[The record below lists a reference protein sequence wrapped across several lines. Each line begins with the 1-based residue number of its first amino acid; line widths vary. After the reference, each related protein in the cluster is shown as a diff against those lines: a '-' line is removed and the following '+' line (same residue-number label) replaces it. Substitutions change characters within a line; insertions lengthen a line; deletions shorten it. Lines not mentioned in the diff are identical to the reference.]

1 MAIHGKSNAWT
12 SRVSCSAG
20 PFHRGRTDEVLA
32 RSAMIPAPIFVLGFS
47 SSGAALSGISGG
59 ARSSPPTP
67 ARPPRPEQA
76 PSQPPPEPSARAE
89 PSAEPAA
96 DAKPPQGQD
105 SPAAPGQV
113 DGIDL
118 IIDKLP
124 RHGLVKPIPVTIAPL
139 GDRVFVAS
147 TPDLD
152 ITVTGNSLSDAL
164 LLLKQ
169 QLETTYE
176 SLRTKA
182 STKEQERQLSR
193 MRAYI
198 QESRAGKAGW

>member
-1 MAIHGKSNAWT
+1 
-12 SRVSCSAG
+12 
-20 PFHRGRTDEVLA
+20 
-32 RSAMIPAPIFVLGFS
+32 LGFS
-47 SSGAALSGISGG
+47 SSGAALSGISTG
-59 ARSSPPTP
+59 ARPSPSTP
-67 ARPPRPEQA
+67 ARPPPPEKTLR
-76 PSQPPPEPSARAE
+76 QPPRDPAE

-96 DAKPPQGQD
+96 DAKAQQDQD
-105 SPAAPGQV
+105 SPAAPGQAG
-113 DGIDL
+113 GIDL

-182 STKEQERQLSR
+182 STKDQERQLNR

-198 QESRAGKAGW
+198 QESRAGKSGW

>member
-1 MAIHGKSNAWT
+1 M
-12 SRVSCSAG
+12 
-20 PFHRGRTDEVLA
+20 
-32 RSAMIPAPIFVLGFS
+32 LGFS
-47 SSGAALSGISGG
+47 SSGAALSGVATG
-59 ARSSPPTP
+59 ARPPPAP
-67 ARPPRPEQA
+67 ARPLPSEPKTPKEPPRD
-76 PSQPPPEPSARAE
+76 PSEPPAGPA
-89 PSAEPAA
+89 PAA
-96 DAKPPQGQD
+96 GEAAQASD
-105 SPAAPGQV
+105 SRAAPRQS

-176 SLRTKA
+176 SLRDKA

-193 MRAYI
+193 LRAYI
-198 QESRAGKAGW
+198 QDSRAVKPGW

>member
-1 MAIHGKSNAWT
+1 MN
-12 SRVSCSAG
+12 
-20 PFHRGRTDEVLA
+20 RGRTDEVLA
-32 RSAMIPAPIFVLGFS
+32 RNALIPVPIFMLGFS
-47 SSGAALSGISGG
+47 SSGAALSGVTTG
-59 ARSSPPTP
+59 ARPRAAP
-67 ARPPRPEQA
+67 ARPL
-76 PSQPPPEPSARAE
+76 PSETKPPSEPPPDPSELPAE
-89 PSAEPAA
+89 PVPAA
-96 DAKPPQGQD
+96 SEATQA
-105 SPAAPGQV
+105 SERRAAPRQS

-176 SLRTKA
+176 SLRDKA

-193 MRAYI
+193 LRAYI
-198 QESRAGKAGW
+198 QDSRSAKPGW

>member
-1 MAIHGKSNAWT
+1 M
-12 SRVSCSAG
+12 V
-20 PFHRGRTDEVLA
+20 PV
-32 RSAMIPAPIFVLGFS
+32 PIFTLGFN
-47 SSGAALSGISGG
+47 SSGAALSGLATGM
-59 ARSSPPTP
+59 RPPP
-67 ARPPRPEQA
+67 APPRPP
-76 PSQPPPEPSARAE
+76 PSEKPPSEPPRH
-89 PSAEPAA
+89 PPAA
-96 DAKPPQGQD
+96 AVEAAQAEDR
-105 SPAAPGQV
+105 PAARGQG

-169 QLETTYE
+169 QLESTYE
-176 SLRTKA
+176 SLRNNKA
-182 STKEQERQLSR
+182 STKEQERQLSQ

-198 QESRAGKAGW
+198 QESRGGKSGW

>member
-1 MAIHGKSNAWT
+1 
-12 SRVSCSAG
+12 
-20 PFHRGRTDEVLA
+20 
-32 RSAMIPAPIFVLGFS
+32 MIPAPIFVLGFS
-47 SSGAALSGISGG
+47 SSGAALSGITSG
-59 ARSSPPTP
+59 ARSSLPTP
-67 ARPPRPEQA
+67 ARPPRPEKT
-76 PSQPPPEPSARAE
+76 PSQPPPDPSEPSAQ
-89 PSAEPAA
+89 PAA
-96 DAKPPQGQD
+96 DSTAPEVHD
-105 SPAAPGQV
+105 SPAAPAQGG
-113 DGIDL
+113 GIDL

-176 SLRTKA
+176 SLRNKT
-182 STKEQERQLSR
+182 STKEQERQLSQ

-198 QESRAGKAGW
+198 QDSRAVKSRW

>member
-12 SRVSCSAG
+12 SRVSCSSG

-32 RSAMIPAPIFVLGFS
+32 RNALIPAPIFSLGFS
-47 SSGAALSGISGG
+47 SSGSALSGVTSG
-59 ARSSPPTP
+59 ARPSPPMP
-67 ARPPRPEQA
+67 ARR
-76 PSQPPPEPSARAE
+76 PPPEKTPPSQQPHDPSD

-96 DAKPPQGQD
+96 AAKAAQDSD

-176 SLRTKA
+176 SLRSKA

-198 QESRAGKAGW
+198 QESRSGKAGW

>member
-1 MAIHGKSNAWT
+1 MAIHGKSNAWAT
-12 SRVSCSAG
+12 RVSCSSG
-20 PFHRGRTDEVLA
+20 PMSCGRTDDVLA
-32 RSAMIPAPIFVLGFS
+32 RNALVPVPIFVLGFN
-47 SSGAALSGISGG
+47 SSGAALSGVTTG
-59 ARSSPPTP
+59 ARRAPAP
-67 ARPPRPEQA
+67 ARPPPSQAKTPSELPAGSLPEPPGEPASTAGERAQA
-76 PSQPPPEPSARAE
+76 PDRRA
-89 PSAEPAA
+89 S
-96 DAKPPQGQD
+96 
-105 SPAAPGQV
+105 PGQG

-124 RHGLVKPIPVTIAPL
+124 RHGLVKPIPVRIAPL

-169 QLETTYE
+169 QLESTYE
-176 SLRTKA
+176 SLRDKA
-182 STKEQERQLSR
+182 STKEQERQLNR

-198 QESRAGKAGW
+198 QEGRAGKQSW

>member
-12 SRVSCSAG
+12 SRVSCSSG
-20 PFHRGRTDEVLA
+20 PIHRGRTDEVLA
-32 RSAMIPAPIFVLGFS
+32 RSAMIPVPIFMLGFS
-47 SSGAALSGISGG
+47 SSGAALSGVTSG
-59 ARSSPPTP
+59 ARPSPPMP
-67 ARPPRPEQA
+67 ARR
-76 PSQPPPEPSARAE
+76 PPPEKTPPSQQPHDPSD

-96 DAKPPQGQD
+96 AAKAAQDSD
-105 SPAAPGQV
+105 SPAAPGQG

-176 SLRTKA
+176 SLRKQA
-182 STKEQERQLSR
+182 STKDQERQLNR

-198 QESRAGKAGW
+198 QDNRGAKPGW

>member
-1 MAIHGKSNAWT
+1 MN
-12 SRVSCSAG
+12 
-20 PFHRGRTDEVLA
+20 RGRTDEMLA
-32 RSAMIPAPIFVLGFS
+32 RNALVPVPIFMLGFS
-47 SSGAALSGISGG
+47 SSGAALSGVTTG
-59 ARSSPPTP
+59 ARPVAAP
-67 ARPPRPEQA
+67 ARPLPSEAMTPSGPPDSPSEPPTGPA
-76 PSQPPPEPSARAE
+76 PAAAEAAQPPDR
-89 PSAEPAA
+89 
-96 DAKPPQGQD
+96 
-105 SPAAPGQV
+105 PAAPRQS

-176 SLRTKA
+176 SLRDKA

-193 MRAYI
+193 LRAYI
-198 QESRAGKAGW
+198 QDSRSAKPGW

>member
-1 MAIHGKSNAWT
+1 M
-12 SRVSCSAG
+12 
-20 PFHRGRTDEVLA
+20 HRGRTDEALPRNA
-32 RSAMIPAPIFVLGFS
+32 LIPAPIFMVGFS
-47 SSGAALSGISGG
+47 SSGAALSGVASG
-59 ARSSPPTP
+59 ARPSPPTPAQPSPPTP
-67 ARPPRPEQA
+67 ARPPPSEKT
-76 PSQPPPEPSARAE
+76 PSQPPRDSSE
-89 PSAEPAA
+89 PSAELPAA
-96 DAKPPQGQD
+96 AEASQLQD
-105 SPAAPGQV
+105 NPAAPGQAE
-113 DGIDL
+113 GIDL

-176 SLRTKA
+176 SLRNKA

-198 QESRAGKAGW
+198 QESRAGKSGW

>member
-1 MAIHGKSNAWT
+1 M
-12 SRVSCSAG
+12 
-20 PFHRGRTDEVLA
+20 
-32 RSAMIPAPIFVLGFS
+32 GFS
-47 SSGAALSGISGG
+47 TSGAALSGVTSG
-59 ARSSPPTP
+59 ARPSRAAP
-67 ARPPRPEQA
+67 ARPPPAEKT
-76 PSQPPPEPSARAE
+76 PSQRPRDPVEPP
-89 PSAEPAA
+89 AEPAA
-96 DAKPPQGQD
+96 DAKAPQSQD
-105 SPAAPGQV
+105 SPAAPGQA

-124 RHGLVKPIPVTIAPL
+124 RHGLIKPIPVTIAPL

>member
-1 MAIHGKSNAWT
+1 M
-12 SRVSCSAG
+12 
-20 PFHRGRTDEVLA
+20 
-32 RSAMIPAPIFVLGFS
+32 LGFS
-47 SSGAALSGISGG
+47 SSGAALSGVATG
-59 ARSSPPTP
+59 ARPAARTP
-67 ARPPRPEQA
+67 ARPPPSEK
-76 PSQPPPEPSARAE
+76 PSQQPPDPS
-89 PSAEPAA
+89 EPAVEA
-96 DAKPPQGQD
+96 AAAEVPQVQD
-105 SPAAPGQV
+105 GPAVPRQG

-176 SLRTKA
+176 SLRNKA
-182 STKEQERQLSR
+182 STKEQERQLNR

-198 QESRAGKAGW
+198 QESRAGKQSW

>member
-1 MAIHGKSNAWT
+1 MAIHGRSNAWT
-12 SRVSCSAG
+12 SRVSCSSG
-20 PFHRGRTDEVLA
+20 PFHRGRTDEVSGRNALV
-32 RSAMIPAPIFVLGFS
+32 PAPVFSLGFS
-47 SSGAALSGISGG
+47 SSGAALSGISTG
-59 ARSSPPTP
+59 ARPSPSTP
-67 ARPPRPEQA
+67 ARPPPPEKT
-76 PSQPPPEPSARAE
+76 PSQPPRDPAE

-96 DAKPPQGQD
+96 DAKAQQDQD
-105 SPAAPGQV
+105 SPAAPGQGG
-113 DGIDL
+113 GIDL

-182 STKEQERQLSR
+182 STKDQERQLNR

-198 QESRAGKAGW
+198 QESRAGKSGW

>member
-12 SRVSCSAG
+12 TRVSCSAG
-20 PFHRGRTDEVLA
+20 PMNRGRTDEVLTRNA
-32 RSAMIPAPIFVLGFS
+32 LVPVPIFMLGFS
-47 SSGAALSGISGG
+47 SSGAALSGVTTG
-59 ARSSPPTP
+59 ARPAPALLRPQPPQAKTP
-67 ARPPRPEQA
+67 SEPPR
-76 PSQPPPEPSARAE
+76 EPSE
-89 PSAEPAA
+89 PPAGPAA
-96 DAKPPQGQD
+96 AADE
-105 SPAAPGQV
+105 AAPGSDRRAAPRQS

-152 ITVTGNSLSDAL
+152 VTVTGNSLSDAL

-176 SLRTKA
+176 ALRDKA

-193 MRAYI
+193 LRAYI
-198 QESRAGKAGW
+198 QDNRSAKPGW

>member
-1 MAIHGKSNAWT
+1 
-12 SRVSCSAG
+12 
-20 PFHRGRTDEVLA
+20 
-32 RSAMIPAPIFVLGFS
+32 LGFN
-47 SSGAALSGISGG
+47 SSGAALSGITSG
-59 ARSSPPTP
+59 ARPSRSAPT
-67 ARPPRPEQA
+67 RPPPAEKT
-76 PSQPPPEPSARAE
+76 PSQRPRDASE

-96 DAKPPQGQD
+96 GAKAPQVQD

-182 STKEQERQLSR
+182 STKEQERQLTR

>member
-12 SRVSCSAG
+12 SRASCSSG

-32 RSAMIPAPIFVLGFS
+32 RNALIPAPIFSLGFS
-47 SSGAALSGISGG
+47 SSGAALSGIRTG
-59 ARSSPPTP
+59 ARPLPRTP
-67 ARPPRPEQA
+67 APPPPPEKTPSRPPRD
-76 PSQPPPEPSARAE
+76 PPE

-96 DAKPPQGQD
+96 EAKAPEVRD
-105 SPAAPGQV
+105 SPAAPGQGG
-113 DGIDL
+113 GIDL

-176 SLRTKA
+176 SLRNKA

-198 QESRAGKAGW
+198 QEGRAAKPGW

>member
-1 MAIHGKSNAWT
+1 
-12 SRVSCSAG
+12 
-20 PFHRGRTDEVLA
+20 
-32 RSAMIPAPIFVLGFS
+32 MIPVPIFMLGFS
-47 SSGAALSGISGG
+47 SSGAALSGVTSG
-59 ARSSPPTP
+59 ARPSPPTP
-67 ARPPRPEQA
+67 ARPPPPEKT
-76 PSQPPPEPSARAE
+76 PSQPPHDSSE

-96 DAKPPQGQD
+96 DAKAPQGDD
-105 SPAAPGQV
+105 SPAAPGPG

-124 RHGLVKPIPVTIAPL
+124 RHGLIKPIPVTIAPL

-182 STKEQERQLSR
+182 STKEPERQLNR

-198 QESRAGKAGW
+198 QESRTGKSGW

>member
-12 SRVSCSAG
+12 PRVSCSSG
-20 PFHRGRTDEVLA
+20 PMHRGRTDEVLA
-32 RSAMIPAPIFVLGFS
+32 RSAMIPVPIFMLGFS
-47 SSGAALSGISGG
+47 SSGAALSGVTSG
-59 ARSSPPTP
+59 ARPSP
-67 ARPPRPEQA
+67 ARPP
-76 PSQPPPEPSARAE
+76 PPEKTPSRPPRDPSE

-96 DAKPPQGQD
+96 DAKAPQGHD
-105 SPAAPGQV
+105 GPAAPAQA
-113 DGIDL
+113 DSIDL

-176 SLRTKA
+176 SLRNKA
-182 STKEQERQLSR
+182 STKDQERQLSR

-198 QESRAGKAGW
+198 QESRAAKPGW